1 MKFFITI
8 IFSISII
15 FAYTINFSYVTS
27 SDTPKGE
34 AALIFKKELEKASNG
49 QIKVNL
55 YPNSKN
61 ERFLIQQLQKN
72 EIQMIAPSI
81 SKLTL
86 FLPKLEIFDL
96 PFLFKNKKH
105 LYKIL
110 DGKIGKELLK
120 ELSSQNFLALTY
132 WDNGFKKLTND
143 TRELKSPED
152 CKNLRFRIMN
162 SKVLI
167 EQFKILDAIPII
179 LPFSATYQALKE
191 RVVNGEENTISN
203 IYSKKFYKVQK
214 YMTLSNHGYLGYIV
228 IINKNFFQTL
238 PPELQRVVRETL
250 QKVTLK
256 ERELANEYNKKL
268 LKKIQESS
276 IKISSLS
283 PQEKKM
289 WREKL
294 KKIYPLFYKE
304 VGRDLIKKIEKEG
317 EKF

>member
-1 MKFFITI
+1 MKFFLGFLFCNLFL
-8 IFSISII
+8 FS
-15 FAYTINFSYVTS
+15 YTINFSYVTS

-61 ERFLIQQLQKN
+61 ERLLIQKLQKN

-96 PFLFKNKKH
+96 PFLFKSKKH

-110 DGKIGKELLK
+110 DGKIGKSLLR

-132 WDNGFKKLTND
+132 WDNGFKELTND
-143 TRELKSPED
+143 TRELKLPED

-191 RVVNGEENTISN
+191 KIVNGEENTISN

-214 YMTLSNHGYLGYIV
+214 YMTISNHGYLGYIV
-228 IINKNFFQTL
+228 IINKNFFQKL
-238 PPELQRVVRETL
+238 PPKLQRVVRETL

-256 ERELANEYNKKL
+256 ERELANEYNRKL
-268 LKKIQESS
+268 LQTIQQSS
-276 IKISSLS
+276 IKISYLS
-283 PQEKKM
+283 PQEKKE
-289 WREKL
+289 WKENL

-317 EKF
+317 EYF